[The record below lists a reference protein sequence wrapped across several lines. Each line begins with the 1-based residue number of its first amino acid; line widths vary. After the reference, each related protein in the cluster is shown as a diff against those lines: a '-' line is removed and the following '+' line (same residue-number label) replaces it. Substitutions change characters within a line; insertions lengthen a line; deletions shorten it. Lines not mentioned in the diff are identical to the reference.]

1 MSIND
6 ALRTM
11 VASQVEQVRA
21 INRRYAKPR
30 LQMSQPVRW
39 ALLSLR
45 FYLLTLVGLLF
56 YKFITVVMQ

>member
-30 LQMSQPVRW
+30 LQMSRSVRW